1 MMALDNTFLFSTH
14 SFGHGDANELLLNPL
29 EMECTLGS
37 ILEDDTFSWVES
49 SKRRRFTPSR
59 LNDAFPTGEDLNDIL
74 QSFWDSNGC
83 GEISNGTNGTEQEQ
97 ERSLL
102 LEGPTVQPITSPQ
115 FHEESLSSDSS
126 QIESLTLD
134 PPTKQASWS
143 IPQVI
148 LSPSI
153 PFKNENST
161 QIEREREKGNNR
173 KRKHKIGTI
182 SPFVVVKPGRLEG
195 CVTLDEINRK
205 LLTRPAKPVRHPVGE
220 FACVPRVST
229 SGPGLSGKNVVSL
242 VRIHTKGNGTITI
255 IRTRE

>member
-14 SFGHGDANELLLNPL
+14 PLGHGDANELLNPL
-29 EMECTLGS
+29 EMECTLGG

-49 SKRRRFTPSR
+49 SKRRRLAPSR
-59 LNDAFPTGEDLNDIL
+59 LNDGFPMGEDLNDIL
-74 QSFWDSNGC
+74 QSFWDSSGC
-83 GEISNGTNGTEQEQ
+83 GEISNGTNGTEQG
-97 ERSLL
+97 RSLL
-102 LEGPTVQPITSPQ
+102 LEGPTVQPITLTSPQ

-134 PPTKQASWS
+134 PPIKQASWS

-153 PFKNENST
+153 PFKNENFT
-161 QIEREREKGNNR
+161 RKEIERERGNNR
-173 KRKHKIGTI
+173 KKKLKIGTI
-182 SPFVVVKPGRLEG
+182 SPFVVVKPGGLEG